1 MAESVA
7 LMEREI
13 ENPVTHWTS
22 KVVCTKR
29 REGTFSLQLRV
40 SGELGN
46 SRDRS
51 ITRIRSP
58 KKFVEGLF
66 SVADWSELKFGR
78 QEIAGEICA
87 QLSKLDSEFA
97 EAVADYVSSDTTS
110 DDR

>member
-7 LMEREI
+7 LMKREI
-13 ENPVTHWTS
+13 ENPVTRWTS
-22 KVVCTKR
+22 SVVCTKR
-29 REGTFSLQLRV
+29 REGTFSLQLRI

-46 SRDRS
+46 SRDPS

-66 SVADWSELKFGR
+66 SVADWSELKFER
-78 QEIAGEICA
+78 DDIAGEICS

-97 EAVADYVSSDTTS
+97 DAVAAYVKADASE
-110 DDR
+110 